1 MTLIWALNYIA
12 AKVAVRSFPPLLVG
26 PLRALFAAVVLLPV
40 FLLSR
45 KGRADHDSWS
55 RRDLLQVGVLG
66 IFGITLN
73 QVLFVVGMQRTSV
86 AHAALMIA
94 MSPLLVLTMAALKG
108 QERFTQR
115 KLAGIGTS
123 IAGIAALNLVPG
135 KGAQGASLSGDLW
148 VFLASFS
155 FALYTVYGKELAH
168 RHDSLTMNTLGY
180 IAGAGAGLPLLI
192 PQSMGFNFA
201 SVPAAGWWALA
212 YMAVLSSVVCY
223 LIFYYA
229 LRWMPASRISA
240 FSYSQPVIA
249 SLAGLALLNE
259 PVTLNVIVGG
269 LLVLAG
275 VWLVGRK

>member
-12 AKVAVRSFPPLLVG
+12 AKVAVKSFPPLLVG

-40 FLLSR
+40 FLFSR
-45 KGRADHDSWS
+45 RGQTQSDAWS

-66 IFGITLN
+66 VFGITLN
-73 QVLFVVGMQRTSV
+73 QILFVVGMQRTSV

-108 QERFTQR
+108 QERITQR

-135 KGAQGASLSGDLW
+135 KAAQGASFAGDAW

-155 FALYTVYGKELAH
+155 FALYTVYGKDLAH

-180 IAGAGAGLPLLI
+180 VAGAGAGLPLLI
-192 PQSMGFNFA
+192 PQSLGFQF
-201 SVPAAGWWALA
+201 SGVPAAAWWALA

-249 SLAGLALLNE
+249 SLAGMALLHE
-259 PVTLNVIVGG
+259 SVTANVVAGG
-269 LLVLAG
+269 LLVLTG